1 MNPSPVCPG
10 GRSQFVLGH
19 YVQMAAAGTPAEI
32 DSLALLDGMVD
43 AVVLATGDGVI
54 SYLNPAAIDLLGT
67 RRVDLIGMPLTAIVP
82 ERLRAQHEAG
92 FRRFIETR
100 QARLVGGSPVR
111 LPVLRADGTEV
122 DIDLALSVH
131 RTRSGDDLFVG
142 TLRGIEDRIELERQR
157 DVGRYLATSR
167 EVMTRLALGSAA
179 VTLPDAAPILLEALG
194 EGLRWDGGAVW
205 ALDDGNRLAPICAWA
220 PPGDA
225 ISVTMTDGV
234 LMSVGQGLPGTVARD
249 GESVWLETVSEESV
263 FLRQER
269 AERCG
274 VRSCFAFPIFV
285 NGDVAGVVEMYSRAV
300 HAPEP
305 ELLAVLQAA
314 GLEIGR
320 YLERA
325 QARQHLVE
333 MAEALQSSL
342 LPPLSPMVP
351 GLDIAVRYRAASGD
365 GQIGGDFFDVFPL
378 PDGEWA
384 ILIGD
389 VSGRGPRAAAL
400 TALARYTLR
409 AAAIGASS
417 PSAVLTVLNDVVRR
431 ELDISYQGDERFLT
445 VAYMTVKPSED
456 GYDVQLA
463 CGGHP
468 YPLARRADGSIDEIV
483 CHGDLIGAFNVHEAE
498 DTTAVLREDDFLVLV
513 TDGVTE
519 ARHDGD
525 QFGEDRLKEAIA
537 RARATTASELAD
549 ALEAAVLDYLGT
561 VNQDDVAIV
570 VLRLPPS
577 IEHTNTSI
585 DVKVADA
592 PS

>member
-1 MNPSPVCPG
+1 MSP
-10 GRSQFVLGH
+10 Q
-19 YVQMAAAGTPAEI
+19 GTPEEI
-32 DSLALLDGMVD
+32 DSLALLEGMVD
-43 AVVLATGDGVI
+43 AVVLATLDGTI
-54 SYLNPAAIDLLGT
+54 SYLNPAAVDLLGAGF
-67 RRVDLIGMPLTAIVP
+67 VDLEGMPLTAIVP

-92 FRRFIETR
+92 FRRFIASREP
-100 QARLVGGSPVR
+100 RLVGGAPVR

-131 RTRSGDDLFVG
+131 QTRSGEDLFLG

-157 DVGRYLATSR
+157 AVGRYLATSR
-167 EVMTRLALGSAA
+167 EVMTRLAISSSA
-179 VTLPDAAPILLEALG
+179 VTLAEAGPILLEALG

-205 ALDDGNRLAPICAWA
+205 SASSRGELIPTCTWA
-220 PPGDA
+220 PPGDVVA
-225 ISVTMTDGV
+225 ATMTDGV
-234 LMSVGQGLPGTVARD
+234 VMAIGEGLPGTVARD
-249 GESVWLETVSEESV
+249 GESVWLETVSSETV
-263 FLRQER
+263 FLRQDR
-269 AERCG
+269 AERAG

-285 NGDVAGVVEMYSRAV
+285 GGDVAGVVEMYSRAV

-305 ELLAVLQAA
+305 ELLAILQAA

-325 QARQHLVE
+325 QTRQHLVE

-342 LPPLSPMVP
+342 LPPLAPMVP
-351 GLDIAVRYRAASGD
+351 GLDVAVRYRAAGGD
-365 GQIGGDFFDVFPL
+365 KQIGGDFFDVFPL

-431 ELDISYQGDERFLT
+431 ELDVSYQGDERFLT
-445 VAYMTVKPSED
+445 VAYLTVVPSED

-468 YPLARRADGSIDEIV
+468 YPLARRADGAIEEIV
-483 CHGDLIGAFNVHEAE
+483 CHGDLIGAFDVHEAD
-498 DTTAVLREDDFLVLV
+498 DTNTLLREGDFLVLV

-519 ARHDGD
+519 ARREGD
-525 QFGEDRLKEAIA
+525 EFGEERLKNAIA
-537 RARATTASELAD
+537 NARAANASELAD
-549 ALEAAVLDYLGT
+549 ALEAAVLDYLGSNT
-561 VNQDDVAIV
+561 QDDVAIV
-570 VLRLPPS
+570 VLRLPPA
-577 IEHTNTSI
+577 IEKTNTSI
-585 DVKVADA
+585 DVKVADVDA
-592 PS
+592 